1 MQKISQCVEIV
12 IVGQRVGAKR
22 RPMTDFAK
30 QSRATI
36 RQFWLLRCFRLRSLS
51 CGGQVA
57 PRNDGKCDLF
67 CSAWEGITMAISQ
80 TAGGASPVD
89 VISASSIDV
98 AEFIDRQPVG
108 GFQIRLLL
116 TCAAVL
122 FLDGFDT
129 QAIGYVAPALAKEW
143 GLTKAALGP
152 VFSAGLFG
160 LMIGALLFGPLADRV
175 GRKKI
180 IIFST
185 LAFGIGTLAT
195 SFVQDVNTLLAIR
208 FLTGLGLGGP
218 MATAVAMSSEF
229 SPHRRRAPM
238 VMIMFRGFSVGAA
251 LGGLLAAALIPQFG
265 WRSVFVVGG
274 VAPLLLFPILALRLP
289 ESVRFLALT
298 GRANERVAQLLG
310 LINPKAV
317 FAPAAQFVIHE
328 PGLAGIPVLHLFRE
342 GRTPVTLLL
351 WVVFFMSL
359 LDLYFLSN
367 WLPTVL
373 NDLGA
378 SVSSAAAIGS
388 MLQVGGVVGTF
399 ALGSIIDRFSFRAL
413 ALVYFAAVF
422 AVGAIGQLGH
432 SVAFFT
438 LAIFSP
444 PFSIVARQIPSNAL
458 AAGVY
463 PTSVR
468 ATGVG
473 WALGIGR
480 VGSIVGPIAR
490 GLLRTMKR
498 STASG
503 CRAPADL
510 PQWAAP

>member
-1 MQKISQCVEIV
+1 MVSSQ
-12 IVGQRVGAKR
+12 
-22 RPMTDFAK
+22 
-30 QSRATI
+30 
-36 RQFWLLRCFRLRSLS
+36 
-51 CGGQVA
+51 
-57 PRNDGKCDLF
+57 
-67 CSAWEGITMAISQ
+67 SQ
-80 TAGGASPVD
+80 GTASPVD
-89 VISASSIDV
+89 VA
-98 AEFIDRQPVG
+98 AFIEAQPVG

-143 GLTKAALGP
+143 GLSKGALGP

-160 LMIGALLFGPLADRV
+160 LMIGALIFGPLADRI

-180 IIFST
+180 IILST
-185 LAFGIGTLAT
+185 LAFGLGTLAT
-195 SFVQDVNTLLAIR
+195 AFIQDVNTLLAIR
-208 FLTGLGLGGP
+208 FLTGLGLGGAMP
-218 MATAVAMSSEF
+218 NAVAMTSEF
-229 SPHRRRAPM
+229 SPHRRRATM
-238 VMIMFRGFSVGAA
+238 VMIMFCGFSVGAA

-265 WRSVFVVGG
+265 WRAVFVVGG
-274 VAPLLLFPILALRLP
+274 LAPLLLVPILMLRLP

-298 GRANERVAQLLG
+298 GRAPERVAELLG
-310 LINPKAV
+310 FISPKTT
-317 FAPAAQFVIHE
+317 FAPGTQFIVHE
-328 PGLAGIPVLHLFRE
+328 PALAGIPVLHLFRDK
-342 GRTPVTLLL
+342 RTLVTLLL

-378 SVSSAAAIGS
+378 SVSAAAAIGS

-413 ALVYFAAVF
+413 ALVYFMAVF

-432 SVAFFT
+432 SVVFVT
-438 LAIFSP
+438 MAIFAAG
-444 PFSIVARQIPSNAL
+444 FCIVGGQIAANAL
-458 AAGVY
+458 AATYY
-463 PTSVR
+463 PTAVR

-480 VGSIVGPIAR
+480 VGSIVGPLVGGALLSAKWSTGSVFLAAATAALCAALAAFSLSR
-490 GLLRTMKR
+490 LAGMGGSGKGADQQVFEAGLRP
-498 STASG
+498 STTAGS
-503 CRAPADL
+503 
-510 PQWAAP
+510 